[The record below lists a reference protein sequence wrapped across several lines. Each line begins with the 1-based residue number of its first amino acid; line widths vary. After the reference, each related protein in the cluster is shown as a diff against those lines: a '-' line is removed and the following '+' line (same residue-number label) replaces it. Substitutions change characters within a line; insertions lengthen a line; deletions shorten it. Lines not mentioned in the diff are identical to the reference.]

1 MGDIKR
7 RLEKLEGKGADRFK
21 GAITEADRIN
31 VGRALIKSVEQ
42 DDESILDC
50 FYWDMGPAKV
60 NAIAR
65 DLLKEAEGS
74 RGMPCQV

>member
-31 VGRALIKSVEQ
+31 VGRALIKSIEQ
-42 DDESILDC
+42 NDESLLDC
-50 FYWDMGPAKV
+50 FYLDLGPAKV
-60 NAIAR
+60 NAIAKN
-65 DLLKEAEGS
+65 LLEAAEGS
-74 RGMPCQV
+74 RGMPCQT